1 MSSSSN
7 KGRIPRFLRIQLVL
21 VTATQLPRILYVLY
35 ENGNRVVQLSNNN
48 ILLHLFDRIF
58 NTTNLINR
66 RIINDIRLLRHN
78 MQSYFWL

>member
-7 KGRIPRFLRIQLVL
+7 KGRIPRFLRTQLVL

-48 ILLHLFDRIF
+48 I
-58 NTTNLINR
+58 
-66 RIINDIRLLRHN
+66 
-78 MQSYFWL
+78 